1 MLNPYIKLRANTVP
15 KWEDKLEI
23 ANIVHLQESE
33 HRPQRQVMVGF
44 KTKSDWGFIMAEAG
58 IEGASL
64 SASHFDRSKVLVL
77 QKVFF
82 VPIFTV

>member
-1 MLNPYIKLRANTVP
+1 MP
-15 KWEDKLEI
+15 KWKDKIEI

-77 QKVFF
+77 HFSYVF
-82 VPIFTV
+82 